1 MGSNT
6 PRHSLYTGT
15 MNYRHAFHAGN
26 HADVLKHIALL
37 ALIDTLKRKDTPCFV
52 LDTHAGRGRY
62 QLGSEESR
70 KTNEADA
77 GVMRLMAAATL
88 PEVVERY
95 LRAVQAD
102 NQAVTRPAMPG
113 QKLSRPTVGIQL
125 NHYPGSPLLAAQAL
139 RAQDRMAFCELQ
151 PDEAEA
157 LKRLFAGDSRVR
169 VHAGD
174 GYAAIRAFLPP
185 RAGETKIG
193 RGLVLID
200 PPYESQDAEYQQIIH
215 SVREALA
222 RWQQAICMVWYPIKL
237 RRSLQPFMRKAAMLP
252 AKSVLVAELQVR
264 PDDSPLRL
272 TGSGLLIV
280 NAPWQFDHVLAPA
293 LPMLKRHLGEPG
305 AWTRL
310 EWLRQ
315 DG

>member
-1 MGSNT
+1 
-6 PRHSLYTGT
+6 
-15 MNYRHAFHAGN
+15 
-26 HADVLKHIALL
+26 
-37 ALIDTLKRKDTPCFV
+37 
-52 LDTHAGRGRY
+52 
-62 QLGSEESR
+62 
-70 KTNEADA
+70 
-77 GVMRLMAAATL
+77 
-88 PEVVERY
+88 
-95 LRAVQAD
+95 LRE
-102 NQAVTRPAMPG
+102 
-113 QKLSRPTVGIQL
+113 
-125 NHYPGSPLLAAQAL
+125 
-139 RAQDRMAFCELQ
+139 QDRMACCELQ

-157 LKRLFAGDSRVR
+157 LKALFARDSRVR

-200 PPYESQDAEYQQIIH
+200 PPYESQDAEYPQIIH

-222 RWQQAICMVWYPIKL
+222 RWPQAICMVWYPIKL
-237 RRSLQPFMRKAAMLP
+237 RRSLQPFMRKAAALP

-280 NAPWQFDHVLAPA
+280 NAPWQFDQMLAPA
-293 LPMLKRHLGEPG
+293 LPVLKQHLGEPG
-305 AWTRL
+305 ASTRL

>member
-1 MGSNT
+1 EHGGWWRTERDAGT
-6 PRHSLYTGT
+6 PTGPP
-15 MNYRHAFHAGN
+15 A
-26 HADVLKHIALL
+26 ADVALN
-37 ALIDTLKRKDTPCFV
+37 
-52 LDTHAGRGRY
+52 Y
-62 QLGSEESR
+62 
-70 KTNEADA
+70 
-77 GVMRLMAAATL
+77 
-88 PEVVERY
+88 
-95 LRAVQAD
+95 
-102 NQAVTRPAMPG
+102 
-113 QKLSRPTVGIQL
+113 
-125 NHYPGSPLLAAQAL
+125 YPGSPLLAAQAL
-139 RAQDRMAFCELQ
+139 REQDRMACCELQ

-157 LKRLFAGDSRVR
+157 LKALFARDSRVR

-200 PPYESQDAEYQQIIH
+200 PPYESQDAEYPQIIH

-222 RWQQAICMVWYPIKL
+222 RWPQAICMVWYPIKL
-237 RRSLQPFMRKAAMLP
+237 RRSLQPFMRKAAALP

-280 NAPWQFDHVLAPA
+280 NAPWQFDQMLAPA
-293 LPMLKRHLGEPG
+293 LPVLKQHLGEPG
-305 AWTRL
+305 ASTRL

>member
-1 MGSNT
+1 M
-6 PRHSLYTGT
+6 
-15 MNYRHAFHAGN
+15 
-26 HADVLKHIALL
+26 ALL
-37 ALIDTLKRKDTPCFV
+37 ALIDTLKRKDTPFFV
-52 LDTHAGRGRY
+52 LDTHAGRGGAGDGLVVGLYRA
-62 QLGSEESR
+62 QIALDHLGQ
-70 KTNEADA
+70 A
-77 GVMRLMAAATL
+77 GLCHQRHHA
-88 PEVVERY
+88 
-95 LRAVQAD
+95 
-102 NQAVTRPAMPG
+102 
-113 QKLSRPTVGIQL
+113 GIQL
-125 NHYPGSPLLAAQAL
+125 NYYPGSPLLAAQAL
-139 RAQDRMAFCELQ
+139 REQDRMACCELQ

-157 LKRLFAGDSRVR
+157 LKALFARDSRVR

-200 PPYESQDAEYQQIIH
+200 PPYESQDAEYPQIIH

-222 RWQQAICMVWYPIKL
+222 RWPQAICMVWYPIKL
-237 RRSLQPFMRKAAMLP
+237 RRSLQPFMRKAAALP

-280 NAPWQFDHVLAPA
+280 NAPWQFDQMLAPA
-293 LPMLKRHLGEPG
+293 LPVLKQHLGEPG
-305 AWTRL
+305 ASTRL

>member
-1 MGSNT
+1 
-6 PRHSLYTGT
+6 

-37 ALIDTLKRKDTPCFV
+37 ALIDSLKRKDTPFFV

-62 QLGSEESR
+62 QLGGEESR
-70 KTNEADA
+70 KTSEADA
-77 GVMRLMAAATL
+77 GVLRLMAQPTL
-88 PEVVERY
+88 PDVVERY

-102 NQAVTRPAMPG
+102 NLAPARPVTPG
-113 QKLSRPTVGIQL
+113 QKPARPTAGIQL
-125 NHYPGSPLLAAQAL
+125 DHYPGSPLLAAQAL

-151 PDEAEA
+151 ADEAQA
-157 LKRLFAGDSRVR
+157 LKSLFDKDSRVR

-185 RAGETKIG
+185 RAGDIKIG

-200 PPYESQDAEYQQIIH
+200 PPYEAQDAEYPQILH

-222 RWQQAICMVWYPIKL
+222 RWPQAICMVWYPIKL
-237 RRSLQPFMRKAAMLP
+237 RRSLQPFMRKAAALP

-280 NAPWQFDHVLAPA
+280 NAPWQFDRVLAPA
-293 LPMLKRHLGEPG
+293 LPVLKQHLGEPG
-305 AWTRL
+305 ASTRL

-315 DG
+315 DA

>member
-1 MGSNT
+1 PAH
-6 PRHSLYTGT
+6 PRCRRAH
-15 MNYRHAFHAGN
+15 RA
-26 HADVLKHIALL
+26 
-37 ALIDTLKRKDTPCFV
+37 
-52 LDTHAGRGRY
+52 AGRGACQR
-62 QLGSEESR
+62 GGEKSR
-70 KTNEADA
+70 TTNGAVAGLMRLRAEASWPGVAAPYRGGDRPNNEAVA
-77 GVMRLMAAATL
+77 
-88 PEVVERY
+88 
-95 LRAVQAD
+95 
-102 NQAVTRPAMPG
+102 RPATPG
-113 QKLSRPTVGIQL
+113 QKPTRPTAGIQL
-125 NHYPGSPLLAAQAL
+125 NYYPGSPLLAAQAL
-139 RAQDRMAFCELQ
+139 REQDRMACCELQ

-157 LKRLFAGDSRVR
+157 LKALFARDSRVR

-200 PPYESQDAEYQQIIH
+200 PPYESQDAEYPQIIH

-222 RWQQAICMVWYPIKL
+222 RWPQAICMVWYPIKL
-237 RRSLQPFMRKAAMLP
+237 RRSLQPFMRKAAALP

-280 NAPWQFDHVLAPA
+280 NAPWQFDQMLAPA
-293 LPMLKRHLGEPG
+293 LPVLKQHLGEPG
-305 AWTRL
+305 ASTRL

>member
-1 MGSNT
+1 P
-6 PRHSLYTGT
+6 PRSCVP
-15 MNYRHAFHAGN
+15 A
-26 HADVLKHIALL
+26 
-37 ALIDTLKRKDTPCFV
+37 PPP
-52 LDTHAGRGRY
+52 GRGRY
-62 QLGSEESR
+62 HPGGEEGR
-70 KTNEADA
+70 KPTEAEA
-77 GVMRLMAAATL
+77 AVMGLWAEPSWPGVS
-88 PEVVERY
+88 ERY
-95 LRAVQAD
+95 LRGV
-102 NQAVTRPAMPG
+102 RPATQPAPRPATPG
-113 QKLSRPTVGIQL
+113 QKPTRPTAGIQL

-139 RAQDRMAFCELQ
+139 REHDRMACCELQ

-157 LKRLFAGDSRVR
+157 LKALFARDSRVR

-200 PPYESQDAEYQQIIH
+200 PPYESQDAEYPQIIH

-222 RWQQAICMVWYPIKL
+222 RWPQAICMVWYPIKL
-237 RRSLQPFMRKAAMLP
+237 RRSLQPFMRKAAALP

-280 NAPWQFDHVLAPA
+280 NAPWQFDQMLAPA
-293 LPMLKRHLGEPG
+293 LPVLKQHLGEPG
-305 AWTRL
+305 ASTRL